1 MDLAESHDA
10 QKYGYIFLYMFIH
23 TRNYIEENP
32 GYINKGWRPLCQNI
46 NDAENKSLPTASV
59 TYLAPTYL
67 TLFEG
72 RGKPIW
78 FGGDTHKRTKYIR
91 VSKQR

>member
-32 GYINKGWRPLCQNI
+32 GYINKDWQPLCQNI
-46 NDAENKSLPTASV
+46 NDAGNKSYSV
-59 TYLAPTYL
+59 I
-67 TLFEG
+67 
-72 RGKPIW
+72 RRHQVCVIHNGK
-78 FGGDTHKRTKYIR
+78 GVTVYMY
-91 VSKQR
+91 QE